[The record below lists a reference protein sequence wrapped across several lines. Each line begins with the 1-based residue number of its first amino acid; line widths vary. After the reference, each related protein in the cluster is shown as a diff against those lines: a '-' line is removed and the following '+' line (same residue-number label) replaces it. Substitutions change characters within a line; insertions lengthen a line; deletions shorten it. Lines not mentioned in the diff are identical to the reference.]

1 MFGGGV
7 WRDTVIFL
15 VFKNGG
21 TSPAFSHRG
30 DSEEE
35 DKQVHDFCHLPA
47 HCAWIRCS
55 LSFLTPRSC
64 TRLPR
69 SDFAQCTACRW
80 ALRCT
85 FWSCWYLGWTWL
97 WTDWW
102 PARNQMKHNL
112 HSRNLA
118 APYTQRLVCASDCI
132 FNRDVSLTSWIRA
145 LCRSTLRAFMI
156 LTIAACKYI
165 LRSSSTALLV
175 CSISCWPHGLV
186 RKVVISK
193 SKTSL

>member
-1 MFGGGV
+1 MCSHQCVMDVTFGSFLVFFSLISVPIVYISISPFWHFFVVERTLAWHWWCKQLQNQEDVESEKGGGVGGGV
-7 WRDTVIFL
+7 WHDTVTFL

-21 TSPAFSHRG
+21 TSPGCSHRG

-35 DKQVHDFCHLPA
+35 DKRVHDFSHLTPA

-69 SDFAQCTACRW
+69 SGFARCTACRW

-97 WTDWW
+97 WTD
-102 PARNQMKHNL
+102 
-112 HSRNLA
+112 
-118 APYTQRLVCASDCI
+118 
-132 FNRDVSLTSWIRA
+132 
-145 LCRSTLRAFMI
+145 
-156 LTIAACKYI
+156 
-165 LRSSSTALLV
+165 
-175 CSISCWPHGLV
+175 
-186 RKVVISK
+186 
-193 SKTSL
+193 